1 VSFRRPQLSK
11 PDKVTQQ
18 IVDELRG
25 LGFTVMFLGWPVDL
39 MVTHE
44 KWGFNTW
51 KLLEVKSK
59 KKANGDVH
67 LDPRQKK
74 QRQFCKQHS
83 VPYITSTR
91 EALLALGESI
101 EFSP

>member
-18 IVDELRG
+18 IVDELRA
-25 LGFTVMFLGWPVDL
+25 LGFTVMFLGRPVDL

-74 QRQFCKQHS
+74 QREFCKQHN

-101 EFSP
+101 EFRP